1 MNSGDLSAL
10 ADATAA
16 ATGGAVAVMDPH
28 GYVVAYSSLPGQQ
41 TDEVRRDGILGKR
54 VPDKYLVHHQD
65 PAFRASSAVH
75 VVDLEG
81 TLPRLA
87 VAVGDTSGHL
97 GSIWVIVARQSID
110 PPDRSAVAAMARAAA
125 AAMARA
131 AAAAAPLLRA
141 RVSPRRDGSD
151 EVRKLL
157 TDDTLTP
164 SDRGFVVVAVESA
177 HHTVESLIGLLD
189 LTMTRGPHS
198 GCAVIDGV
206 VYVLRTVDGLHA
218 STEALVAE
226 AEEVRQ
232 RACATVGISIAMGI
246 SDVRSRPVDARVR
259 ARRVL
264 DVVAGEGRTAT
275 FEQVEVKL
283 LLSDARS
290 ALVNVP
296 LAIPAVEEMLV
307 HDSREGTAYG
317 ATVLALLENESNVA
331 VASASLYLHANTF
344 RYRIRRTKELFGL
357 DLDNAD
363 TRLLVWMALRFTG

>member
-97 GSIWVIVARQSID
+97 GSIWVIMARQSID
-110 PPDRSAVAAMARAAA
+110 PPDRSAV